1 MEVCFQAIRYSESLI
16 AGLSETSVNNR
27 FIAARPALRLAASE
41 GADAI
46 AWFHTSTDLEKKKQK
61 KNKNPES
68 AAVDGVAV
76 SLVLKDAVAAAAA
89 AAVVG
94 WWW

>member
-46 AWFHTSTDLEKKKQK
+46 AWFHTSTDLEKKSKKK
-61 KNKNPES
+61 KNPGS
-68 AAVDGVAV
+68 VAVDGVAV

>member
-27 FIAARPALRLAASE
+27 FISARPALRLAASE

-46 AWFHTSTDLEKKKQK
+46 AWFHTSTDLEKKSK
-61 KNKNPES
+61 KKNPES
-68 AAVDGVAV
+68 AAVDDVAV

-89 AAVVG
+89 VVG
-94 WWW
+94 WWWW